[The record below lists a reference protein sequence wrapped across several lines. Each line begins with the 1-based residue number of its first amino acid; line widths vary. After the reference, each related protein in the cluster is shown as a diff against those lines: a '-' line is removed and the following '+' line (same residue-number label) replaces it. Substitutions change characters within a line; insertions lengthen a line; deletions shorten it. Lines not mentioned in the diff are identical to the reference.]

1 MTSGCSKRLL
11 FSPARPRCAKTH
23 LSAGKAAASEEVRR
37 TLRYVE
43 PLSDARTPLAAFF
56 SILFVIA
63 WLLLTSPAW
72 AHKPSDSY
80 LSLSVQNDHIEGQ
93 WDIALRDLA
102 DAIGLDSDGDG
113 QLTWGEV
120 RTKHDEIRVYALSRL
135 TLSADQQ
142 TCATQLL
149 EQLIDH
155 HTDGAYS
162 VLRFRSDCGGLIERL
177 AVDYR
182 LLFDIDAQHK
192 GLVRLTQGG
201 HTSTAIFSRES
212 PAQEFSIAERS
223 RLNESIQFIREGI
236 WHIWLGFDHVLF
248 LLALLLPAVLVR
260 AEGRWQAA
268 GDFSSVCWNVVSIV
282 TAFTVAHS
290 LTLTL
295 AALDIVRLP
304 SRFVESTIAASVVLA
319 GLGNL
324 YPTMMSRRW
333 MIAFGFG
340 LIHGFGFAAV
350 LTDLGLPHD
359 SLLLSLVSFNVGVE
373 IGQLAIVAAF
383 LPLAYLIR
391 RSWSYPRLVLTGGS
405 LAVIVIALVWLTERA
420 FALQLFPL

>member
-1 MTSGCSKRLL
+1 M
-11 FSPARPRCAKTH
+11 
-23 LSAGKAAASEEVRR
+23 R
-37 TLRYVE
+37 TL
-43 PLSDARTPLAAFF
+43 L
-56 SILFVIA
+56 VIA
-63 WLLLTSPAW
+63 CLLLSPPAW

-80 LSLSVQNDHIEGQ
+80 LSLSIQHDHIEGQ
-93 WDIALRDLA
+93 WDIALRDLN
-102 DAIGLDSDGDG
+102 DAVGLDSDGNG

-120 RTKHDEIRVYALSRL
+120 RDKHRAISTYALSRL
-135 TLSADQQ
+135 TLSADTQV
-142 TCATQLL
+142 CATQIL

-162 VLRFRSDCGGLIERL
+162 VLRFRSECAEAIQRL
-177 AVDYR
+177 HVDYS

-192 GLVRLTQGG
+192 GLLRLTQGG
-201 HTSTAIFSRES
+201 HTSTAIFSREA
-212 PAQEFSIAERS
+212 PIQEFSIEERS
-223 RLNESIQFIREGI
+223 RWNESIQFIREGI

-260 AEGRWQAA
+260 TESRWQAVT
-268 GDFSSVCWNVVSIV
+268 DFSSVWWNVVSIV

-290 LTLTL
+290 LTLSL

-304 SRFVESTIAASVVLA
+304 SRLVESMIAASVVLA

-324 YPTMMSRRW
+324 YPMMMKQRW

-350 LTDLGLPHD
+350 LQDLGLPQD

-405 LAVIVIALVWLTERA
+405 VTVIAIALVWFTERA
-420 FALQLFPL
+420 FDLHLFPL